1 MPEQAIN
8 IADNKLSILYY
19 VHSLDIPLTNTQVT
33 QFFLENNIMN
43 YFDLQQL
50 LGQLVSSE
58 HLICLETGHKSFYSI
73 TQKGRRTLR
82 LFQGHIPKWLRH
94 AIDIYTAQN
103 LNKFKRENQIT
114 AEYKRV
120 SSKDYQVIC
129 RVMENDIVLID
140 LRLSVTD
147 SKQARIICN
156 NWDRLS
162 LYNGVKRS

>member
-82 LFQGHIPKWLRH
+82 LFQGIYQNGFAMQL
-94 AIDIYTAQN
+94 IYTQHKTLTSLKEKTRLQPSISVFPA
-103 LNKFKRENQIT
+103 RT
-114 AEYKRV
+114 T
-120 SSKDYQVIC
+120 
-129 RVMENDIVLID
+129 
-140 LRLSVTD
+140 RLSAGLW
-147 SKQARIICN
+147 KMILCLLI
-156 NWDRLS
+156 
-162 LYNGVKRS
+162 